1 MKKKKLLLAVVLTI
15 FLSCFAFAS
24 NFSFDATLSA
34 ATKYIWRS
42 QLLYDSFCLQP
53 NLNLYFGNFTLNFWG
68 SFPIEQNAFIES
80 DFTFIASE
88 KIPYLDF
95 MNISAGFIIYTFP
108 NNASDLKNTLEIFGT
123 INLSIFLS
131 PYIKLFY
138 DSNLGKGYY
147 LETGI
152 SNSFVINDNIQ
163 FNLYSNTG
171 YNFNQWA
178 YDPSFTTLNAT
189 EEFVYTI
196 NNISLILSA
205 TQLLSLNTQYN
216 TDYLFILGLKY
227 TN

>member
-1 MKKKKLLLAVVLTI
+1 MKKKKFLLVVALAVFSV
-15 FLSCFAFAS
+15 CFAFAS
-24 NFSFDATLSA
+24 DFNFDASVSA
-34 ATKYIWRS
+34 ATRYVWRG
-42 QLLYDSFCLQP
+42 QLLYDKFCLQP
-53 NLNLYFGNFTLNFWG
+53 NVNFYFGNFTLNYWG
-68 SFPIEQNAFIES
+68 SFPVEQNAYIES
-80 DFTFIASE
+80 DFSFIASE

-95 MNISAGFIIYTFP
+95 VNISAGFIIYTFP
-108 NNASDLKNTLEIFGT
+108 NNASDLKNTLEIFGS
-123 INLSIFLS
+123 INLNTFLA

-138 DSNLGKGYY
+138 DSVLGNGYY

-152 SNSFVINDNIQ
+152 SNSLAINDNIQ
-163 FNLYSNTG
+163 FNLYATTG

-178 YDPSFTTLNAT
+178 YDPSFTTLAAT
-189 EEFVYTI
+189 EEFVYTL